1 MENIRKED
9 NDNLVTELLLTFE
22 QDKRTALAMTRI
34 GITTLVAQ
42 ITILGFLIAASRYYR
57 MMEVMHL
64 VIPFI
69 LLNLVVFGIAGYL
82 IFRSIFKIHQID
94 RQIMKTR
101 EGAGIHF

>member
-69 LLNLVVFGIAGYL
+69 LLNLVVFGIAGCL

-101 EGAGIHF
+101 EGTGIHF

>member
-101 EGAGIHF
+101 EGTGIHF